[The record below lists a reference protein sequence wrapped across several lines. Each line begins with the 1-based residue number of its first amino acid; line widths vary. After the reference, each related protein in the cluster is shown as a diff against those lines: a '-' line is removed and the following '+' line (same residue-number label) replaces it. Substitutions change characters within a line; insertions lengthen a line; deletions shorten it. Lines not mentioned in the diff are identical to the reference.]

1 MKKTDNI
8 KVSGEV
14 EFFAYNKKGEQ
25 VLHVRKNNL
34 VVTLG
39 RTAASRLLGS
49 YTSGKQVTQFGVGT
63 GSVAPTLAD
72 TALTS
77 EYKNNVS
84 SATYPDATSVTFGWV
99 LDYSEANGKNIRE
112 MGLLCAD
119 NTLFARIA
127 TDLIAKSSGI
137 RLVGTWKITF

>member
-1 MKKTDNI
+1 MNKQENMN
-8 KVSGEV
+8 VRGEV
-14 EFFAYNKKGEQ
+14 EYRAYNEQGEQ
-25 VLHVRKNNL
+25 IAHVRKNNL

-39 RTAASRLLGS
+39 RTAASRLIGS
-49 YTSGKQVTQFGVGT
+49 YTSGKQITQFGVGT

-77 EYKNNVS
+77 QYKNNVTAVS
-84 SATYPDATSVTFGWV
+84 YPDGASVLFDWA

-112 MGLLCAD
+112 MGLLCTD

-127 TDLIAKSSGI
+127 TDLIAKSAGI